1 MKFLNIDMC
10 RDHLR
15 IEPEEFEEQKSII
28 CHYAESAEDLVL
40 CWIEKT
46 YEEVVEEYGGV
57 PSNLVQAAL
66 LVLAQN
72 YEHRTSITPQQV
84 YLLPIGNFDALCIPY
99 MK

>member
-66 LVLAQN
+66 LVLTQS
-72 YEHRTSITPQQV
+72 YEYRTNITPQQV

>member
-10 RDHLR
+10 RAHLR

-28 CHYAESAEDLVL
+28 CQYAESAEDLVL

-66 LVLAQN
+66 LVLVQN
-72 YEHRTSITPQQV
+72 YEHRTSITAQQV